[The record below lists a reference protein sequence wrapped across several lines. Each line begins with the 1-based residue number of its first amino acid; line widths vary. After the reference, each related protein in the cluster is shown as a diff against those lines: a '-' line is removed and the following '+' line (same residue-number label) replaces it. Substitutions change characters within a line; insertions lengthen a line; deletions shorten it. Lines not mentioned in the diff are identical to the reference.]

1 MNTWSAVKKYKHCY
15 LWISPFYILFGV
27 FSVAPAVYGLMIS
40 FTNYSGFGAYKSV
53 GFANYEKLFRDALFW
68 KSLGNTAVLW
78 ALIVP
83 LRTFLALLFASIL
96 NSKRLIGRRIYS
108 VVVLLPYVTAVV
120 VVASVFRIMFATEGG
135 LVNVLLGDVLGLGPV
150 NWLDSTAWS
159 KTSVAL
165 MNIWRMTGYFSL
177 VMLAGMQK
185 ISTSVNEAAELD
197 GANDLQKFFRITL
210 PLLKPE
216 IFFVAL
222 MSTIWIFQ
230 NIGDVM
236 ILTGGGPLNS
246 SLNLVL
252 YIYRNAY
259 EFSKVGYAS
268 AMSYMLFLILMA
280 LSAFSVRGHFR
291 GKGGAQ

>member
-1 MNTWSAVKKYKHCY
+1 MNTWSAIKKYKHCY
-15 LWISPFYILFGV
+15 LWISPFYILFGI
-27 FSVAPAVYGLMIS
+27 FSVAPAIYGLMIS
-40 FTNYSGFGAYKSV
+40 FTNYSGFGAFKSV

-68 KSLGNTAVLW
+68 KSLGNTAILW
-78 ALIVP
+78 LLIVP
-83 LRTFLALLFASIL
+83 ARTFLALLIASAL
-96 NSKRLIGRRIYS
+96 NSRRLIGRKIYP

-120 VVASVFRIMFATEGG
+120 VVASVFRILFATEGG
-135 LVNVLLGDVLGLGPV
+135 LINTLLNQWLGIAPV
-150 NWLDSTAWS
+150 NWLDSVTWS

-185 ISTSVNEAAELD
+185 ISSSINEAAELD
-197 GANDLQKFFRITL
+197 GAGAIKKFFHITL
-210 PLLKPE
+210 PLLSPE

-236 ILTGGGPLNS
+236 VLTGGGPLNS

-268 AMSYMLFLILMA
+268 AMSYILFLILMG
-280 LSAFSVRGHFR
+280 LSAFSVRGHYR
-291 GKGGAQ
+291 GKEKAQ